1 MDAGSAAFTAAAIGG
16 VVSVFGIVLA
26 HWWVS
31 TREER
36 RRTSEEAERRDRELR
51 TAYADWFVMANR
63 VLLSIER
70 TSLNPDETAALVAE
84 MHSELAALGA
94 RVRLLERNGDAQQR
108 LSKVHE
114 LVMAVGGSVA
124 SFGPLTSVYR
134 EGDRAATAL
143 RDFEE
148 WLLHE
153 RFAAPSPVA
162 P

>member
-1 MDAGSAAFTAAAIGG
+1 MDAGSAAFTGAAIGG
-16 VVSVFGIVLA
+16 VVSILGIVLA
-26 HWWVS
+26 QWWAS

-70 TSLNPDETAALVAE
+70 TSLNPDETAAIVAE
-84 MHSELAALGA
+84 MNTELAALGA
-94 RVRLLERNGDAQQR
+94 RVRLLETNAEASQKLG
-108 LSKVHE
+108 KVHE
-114 LVMAVGGSVA
+114 LVMTVGGNVA
-124 SFGPLTSVYR
+124 TFGPLTSVYR

-148 WLLHE
+148 WLVQE

>member
-1 MDAGSAAFTAAAIGG
+1 MDAGSAAFTGAAIGG
-16 VVSVFGIVLA
+16 VVSVLGIVLA
-26 HWWVS
+26 QWWAS
-31 TREER
+31 LREER

-70 TSLNPDETAALVAE
+70 TSVNPDETAALVAE
-84 MHSELAALGA
+84 MNSELAALGA
-94 RVRLLERNGDAQQR
+94 RVRMLETNADAKQK
-108 LSKVHE
+108 LSRVHE

-134 EGDRAATAL
+134 EGGRAATAL

-148 WLLHE
+148 WLVQE